1 MNAVNTDPSEAPR
14 RVGDVV
20 RDVIAQ
26 VAPEELPLVDR
37 LRPLGDRAAV
47 RMLSRRKHTRDLL
60 AFGIDEIVVLAS
72 PVVWIVVSEAVAH
85 FTDRAITGGGRA
97 ARSGLRRL
105 FRRAPVDQEIPRWT
119 ASRSPESAPS
129 SWIRRCAAVWTPTAP
144 RSSPTPSRA
153 ASLSRH
159 PSIRRD
165 LRQSPAAR
173 PDLRYTVRKRAA
185 LRRADRLVREG
196 VPWLPRP
203 GPTRYW
209 CRPARTRASP

>member
-47 RMLSRRKHTRDLL
+47 RMLSGRKHTRDLL

-72 PVVWIVVSEAVAH
+72 PVLWIVVSEAVAH

-105 FRRAPVDQEIPRWT
+105 FRRAPVDQEIPPLDREQI
-119 ASRSPESAPS
+119 AGIRAQVLDSALRSGMDADRAAIVADAVAGRLALAAPVHPEGPPAEPGGPAGPAVHGSEEGSA
-129 SWIRRCAAVWTPTAP
+129 
-144 RSSPTPSRA
+144 TPS
-153 ASLSRH
+153 
-159 PSIRRD
+159 
-165 LRQSPAAR
+165 
-173 PDLRYTVRKRAA
+173 
-185 LRRADRLVREG
+185 
-196 VPWLPRP
+196 
-203 GPTRYW
+203 
-209 CRPARTRASP
+209 